1 MVYETENSMVEG
13 ELYRAKVWIFKNQY
27 NLTLTPRCNDCYVT
41 SETTERRSRP
51 SFFPIFLLRVPLS
64 TDVPVLLL
72 DHSDNVSYG
81 ACHVYK
87 PLFGSSVA
95 TCRLASFK
103 SSFAINE
110 NKPERSSWF
119 CTLIQHALSN
129 NCRVRYFR
137 NLL

>member
-1 MVYETENSMVEG
+1 MVYETENSKVDG
-13 ELYRAKVWIFKNQY
+13 ELYRAEVWIFKNQY

-41 SETTERRSRP
+41 SETTGRRSRP

-72 DHSDNVSYG
+72 DHSNSVSYG

-87 PLFGSSVA
+87 PLLGSSVI
-95 TCRLASFK
+95 TCRLASSK
-103 SSFAINE
+103 SSFSISE
-110 NKPERSSWF
+110 NKPERSSGL

-129 NCRVRYFR
+129 NCSVCYI
-137 NLL
+137 